1 MFALS
6 AGDSLGMWLAASP
19 AVLRLTAPWVAV
31 SLASRAALGVSA
43 EGTALGGV
51 DTLAFYLLIIAAVG
65 EVTRFFKGIIGS

>member
-1 MFALS
+1 
-6 AGDSLGMWLAASP
+6 
-19 AVLRLTAPWVAV
+19 VAV